1 MNQKD
6 HRLITEKEFK
16 KVIKDV
22 LGSKKP
28 GKTLYENRKPTK
40 EELKTKWKLI
50 KR

>member
-1 MNQKD
+1 MNPKD
-6 HRLITEKEFK
+6 HKRITEEEFK

-40 EELKTKWKLI
+40 EELKIKWKLI
-50 KR
+50 KC